1 MAFIGLAKPTIA
13 KLDVEKNTYSEGFVC
28 GKAIQVE
35 ISPQYAEGSLYGDDM
50 MAETDKEFK
59 YADVTL
65 NTTTMPIQAHNLM
78 FGHTVSEDKK
88 QVKYKGKDAA
98 NYVGMGFY
106 VTEVVDSVRKY
117 VAIWMHKVKFS
128 ENAETFKTKGD
139 NIEYQTPSLAGKAM
153 TTDEDDWKETEVFD
167 TMREANEWLKE
178 KAGLIQSTPA
188 SEQ

>member
-13 KLDVEKNTYSEGFVC
+13 SLNVAENKYTGGFIC

-35 ISPQYAEGSLYGDDM
+35 ISPQYAEGSLYADDM

-65 NTTTMPIQAHNLM
+65 NTSTLPVEAHTLL

-88 QVKYKGKDAA
+88 QVGYKGKDAA
-98 NYVGMGFY
+98 PFVGMGFY
-106 VTEVVDSVRKY
+106 VTEVVDGERKY

-139 NIEYQTPSLAGKAM
+139 NIEYQTPSLAGKAV
-153 TTDEDDWKETEVFD
+153 TTDLDDWKERKVFD
-167 TMREANEWLKE
+167 AAMEANEWLKE
-178 KAGLIQSTPA
+178 KAGMTTPA
-188 SEQ
+188 PAGQ